1 MAVIVVYIDGSKT
14 YVGVNALAVFPDLIV
29 SHTLPASSS
38 VFLAELIDMT
48 MAVHRIS
55 NSTNVGQKKL
65 RAPNYETS
73 NPYLTTGYLPEEKV
87 ASWRWSE
94 VEPIYVT
101 STDHSVANTLS
112 LSVRDSQTNAF
123 LTSSVPSSSTII
135 TNSDLLNSVQ
145 SSTVG
150 SSGTV
155 NNLPAGTVPYVQIEN
170 SDIGIINPNISFEQG
185 TSVTANQNSFVKTKE
200 PLSKIRSVIVN
211 ISKCSVCGKEFASKN
226 TLKQHIKSNHPGLH
240 FCTVCFDAFTTK
252 DHLNTHKMQQH
263 KSSNSCPECN
273 RYFTT
278 KHALNQ
284 HRLKEHNVVTNY
296 SCDHKVNCV
305 VSSLDHLFVNSS
317 SILLL

>member
-1 MAVIVVYIDGSKT
+1 MVAGSSCLDGNLHS
-14 YVGVNALAVFPDLIV
+14 A
-29 SHTLPASSS
+29 
-38 VFLAELIDMT
+38 
-48 MAVHRIS
+48 
-55 NSTNVGQKKL
+55 
-65 RAPNYETS
+65 
-73 NPYLTTGYLPEEKV
+73 
-87 ASWRWSE
+87 E

-284 HRLKEHNVVTNY
+284 HRLKEHNVVTSATKKDNKIF
-296 SCDHKVNCV
+296 SCTKCKASFSMVSDLNRHVLSHTGVKPFKCKQCGVAFTRK
-305 VSSLDHLFVNSS
+305 SSLNKHERIHTGEKPYACKDCGRCFAYRYQINRHKAGHENSEQDNFS
-317 SILLL
+317 MPYVYSN